1 MKKLF
6 SILLLALFAWSVQA
20 QSPNSFIGTIDF
32 SIKGADNVD
41 MTVSTKE
48 WQTAMDVKT
57 KNGENVVMIFDH
69 KKENV
74 TILTNDGPNGKY
86 AIVSSMKNMPMAQ
99 IEEKVNENYE
109 VKVEKTNETKEILG
123 YECQKYI
130 ITTDEGVAET
140 WVTDKITF
148 NPFESLSKMG
158 NKMNSSITNS
168 YKDKLNGL
176 AMHTIFKDK
185 KGKETEIKVTAIDNK
200 PNEKLFSTAG
210 YQIMDMSS
218 FGR

>member
-1 MKKLF
+1 MKKIF
-6 SILLLALFAWSVQA
+6 SIFFVALFAWSVQA
-20 QSPNSFIGTIDF
+20 QSPNSFIGNIDF

-41 MTVSTKE
+41 MSVSTKE
-48 WQTAMDVKT
+48 WQTAMNVKA

-69 KKENV
+69 KKDNV

-86 AIVSSMKNMPMAQ
+86 AIVTSMKNIPMAQ
-99 IEEKVNENYE
+99 IEEKVDKNND
-109 VKVEKTNETKEILG
+109 VKIEKTNETKVILG

-130 ITTDEGVAET
+130 ITSEDGVAET
-140 WVTDKITF
+140 WLTDKITF

-158 NKMNSSITNS
+158 NKMNTSITNS

-176 AMHTIFKDK
+176 AMHTIFKDN